1 MPKEPNRTWSIDFV
15 SDALECGREFR
26 VLNII
31 DDYGRM
37 AVAQEISMSMPV
49 DRVIKLLEKTIWI
62 NGKPCNI
69 RCDNG
74 TEFTSHKFM
83 DWCKANEIT
92 LLYIQPGCPTQNSY
106 IERFNGSYRR
116 AVLDAYI
123 FQTLGE
129 AREITD
135 HWMTFYN
142 KQRPH
147 ESLNNQTPFDFRE
160 NKWYVNNN

>member
-1 MPKEPNRTWSIDFV
+1 MV
-15 SDALECGREFR
+15 
-26 VLNII
+26 
-31 DDYGRM
+31 
-37 AVAQEISMSMPV
+37 
-49 DRVIKLLEKTIWI
+49 VI
-62 NGKPCNI
+62 G
-69 RCDNG
+69 G
-74 TEFTSHKFM
+74 
-83 DWCKANEIT
+83 
-92 LLYIQPGCPTQNSY
+92 
-106 IERFNGSYRR
+106 

-129 AREITD
+129 ARVITD